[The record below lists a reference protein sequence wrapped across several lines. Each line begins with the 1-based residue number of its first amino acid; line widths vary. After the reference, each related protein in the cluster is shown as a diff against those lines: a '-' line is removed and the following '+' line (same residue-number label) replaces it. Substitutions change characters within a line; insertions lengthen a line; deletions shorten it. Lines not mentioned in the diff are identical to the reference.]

1 MTFQN
6 EEEAGFWKACFVT
19 ALETEADK
27 EFPLLRFTP
36 AALEEY
42 GAIADHCLEELRARS
57 TLANMTE
64 VTVHPH
70 IESEKS

>member
-6 EEEAGFWKACFVT
+6 KEEAGFWKACFVT
-19 ALETEADK
+19 ALETEAD
-27 EFPLLRFTP
+27 EQFPHLRLTP
-36 AALEEY
+36 ARLEEC
-42 GAIADHCLEELRARS
+42 GVVADRCLEQLRARS

-70 IESEKS
+70 IESEEG